1 VYEFTWYEF
10 CDWYLELT
18 KPVLQSEAATEAQ
31 KRGTRRTLV
40 TTLEALLRALHPLI
54 PFITEE
60 IWQRVN
66 PLAAPSGTTG
76 MLMLAPYPA
85 AADFATDTDAE
96 REIARIKQLSLG
108 VRQARSGMNLPP
120 SLKLPVLYHSSSQT
134 EIAETEKSAAY
145 ALRLAGLASLTL
157 TPQSQI
163 PSASTSIIVGGT
175 TFSIPMK
182 GLIEPEAEIARVSK
196 LIANDES
203 DIGKLS
209 AKLANARYVE
219 NAKPEMVAADKA
231 RLAELT
237 ERTAG
242 YKSHLANVHKLTE
255 AR

>member
-1 VYEFTWYEF
+1 
-10 CDWYLELT
+10 
-18 KPVLQSEAATEAQ
+18 
-31 KRGTRRTLV
+31 
-40 TTLEALLRALHPLI
+40 
-54 PFITEE
+54 
-60 IWQRVN
+60 
-66 PLAAPSGTTG
+66 

-96 REIARIKQLSLG
+96 REIARIKQLILG